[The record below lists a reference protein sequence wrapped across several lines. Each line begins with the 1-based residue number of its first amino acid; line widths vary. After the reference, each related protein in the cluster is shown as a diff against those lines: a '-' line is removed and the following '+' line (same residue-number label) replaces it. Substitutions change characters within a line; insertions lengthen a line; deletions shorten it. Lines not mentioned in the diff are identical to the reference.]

1 MLIHRPL
8 SGYMCVAMKRKQ
20 KAENPGHPDK
30 RNSSFP
36 NIL

>member
-8 SGYMCVAMKRKQ
+8 SGYTCVAMKT